1 MDTVLAALPLVIILT
16 LMAGFR
22 WSGTKA
28 GAVGWLSALLIA
40 GLRFGASAQV
50 LLWSQIEGAFRAGYV
65 LYIIWGAL
73 FLFRVTEADGTL
85 SAMSDI
91 LRRVAP
97 GRTLQLMLLAWG
109 FGSFL
114 QGVGGYGVPVAVVAP
129 MLVGLGF
136 SALDAVVISSLGIS
150 WSISF
155 GSLGASYE
163 ALISTI
169 DINGPILAPWMAA
182 LLAVVCFQCGFVV
195 LWMGRDR
202 AHPWREV
209 VPALSMAVGMSL
221 TQYLA
226 TRIGLPNLATILGA
240 LAGLGIGAFWA
251 GLRRRASTETVQ
263 PLVSLRQTLRHLLP
277 YLMLITIIILISFV
291 PFLNSALNRWVLRVD
306 TPQLQLRDG
315 SILPAG
321 QTRAISVLGS
331 PGAQLI
337 YTGAITFWLANRQGR
352 LSAGSRKKIRSGV
365 LRSGL
370 QSTFGILALMTMATT
385 MQMSNMVS
393 QLATAMASFA
403 GQFFPLVAPF
413 IGALGAFMTGS
424 NTNSNVLFGAFQLQ
438 VAQTL
443 GLYAPFVLAIHN
455 AGAAVGSVFS
465 PAKIMVG
472 CSTVGLSGQES
483 EAMRRTIQ
491 TGVIMVAIIAV
502 TGWIM
507 AQILPFSYV

>member
-1 MDTVLAALPLVIILT
+1 LDTVLAATPLVIILT

-28 GAVGWLSALLIA
+28 GAVGWLTALLIA
-40 GLRFGASAQV
+40 GLRFGANAQL
-50 LLWSQIEGAFRAGYV
+50 LLWAQIEGIFRAGYV

-73 FLFRVTEADGTL
+73 FFFRVTEADGTL
-85 SAMSDI
+85 SAMSEI

-136 SALDAVVISSLGIS
+136 PALDAVVITSLGIS

-169 DINGPILAPWMAA
+169 DINGAVLAPWMAA
-182 LLAVVCFQCGFVV
+182 LLGVVCFQCGFVV
-195 LWMGRDR
+195 LWMGRDKTS
-202 AHPWREV
+202 PWKEL
-209 VPALSMAVGMSL
+209 VPALSMALGMSA
-221 TQYLA
+221 THYLA
-226 TRIGLPNLATILGA
+226 ARVGLPNLATVLGG
-240 LAGLGIGAFWA
+240 LAGLGVGAFWA
-251 GLRRRASTETVQ
+251 GLRRRSSPAGAQ
-263 PLVSLRQTLRHLLP
+263 PLVPAKQTLRHLLP
-277 YLMLITIIILISFV
+277 YLILITIIMLISFV
-291 PFLNSALNRWVLRVD
+291 PFLNTALNRWVLRVD
-306 TPQLQLRDG
+306 TPQLHLRNG

-321 QTRAISVLGS
+321 KTRAISVFGN

-337 YTGAITFWLANRQGR
+337 YAGVLTVWLAIRQGR
-352 LSAGSRKKIRSGV
+352 LPEGSKQRIRSGV
-365 LRSGL
+365 LRSGA
-370 QSTFGILALMTMATT
+370 QSTFGILTLMTMATT

-465 PAKIMVG
+465 PAKIIVG

-483 EAMRRTIQ
+483 DAMRRTIQ
-491 TGVIMVAIIAV
+491 TGVIMVAVVAVVGFIIARFV
-502 TGWIM
+502 P
-507 AQILPFSYV
+507 LPAA